1 MTPSLGKEK
10 KNPTNTTEPPSP
22 MHLSY
27 SKVILEFYIYH
38 FKIFPQIFTVLLIL
52 VFSPY
57 CSKSDIILFVSFF
70 TCSFHSTLCF

>member
-1 MTPSLGKEK
+1 MKRK

-27 SKVILEFYIYH
+27 SKVILEFYVYH
-38 FKIFPQIFTVLLIL
+38 FKIFSQIFTVLLIL

-57 CSKSDIILFVSFF
+57 CSKSDILFVSFF